1 MLLSTYYTGQQ
12 TKNLCKQRKFW
23 QRKFFAK
30 KRMQRKQRKI
40 LVINPLF
47 CTIFQEKMSILWKN
61 FGIWIFL
68 IKLQHKTTIKLG
80 ENLQNRSFYLMF
92 FSVDHWKLKCMIRS
106 FNLCSKTVR
115 IFIFS
120 SFAISSLLCKD
131 FEIFFASL
139 QRMKSAKIWPL

>member
-1 MLLSTYYTGQQ
+1 MTGNAQKYCCLKKYASIQPFCKYLCRVWCKSYSFGYCHTCCAIYSWRVQLDPRDVPNYTGQQ

-23 QRKFFAK
+23 Q
-30 KRMQRKQRKI
+30 RMQRKQRKI

-80 ENLQNRSFYLMF
+80 EKLQNRSFYL
-92 FSVDHWKLKCMIRS
+92 
-106 FNLCSKTVR
+106 
-115 IFIFS
+115 
-120 SFAISSLLCKD
+120 
-131 FEIFFASL
+131 IFFQL
-139 QRMKSAKIWPL
+139 TTGNWNTW